1 MELFF
6 IGAQLVLNLIL
17 IILVVVAYKT
27 SAKTSK
33 KLSELNA
40 IYIKNYKI
48 FTEIVKL
55 SFTRFKAETNNSL
68 LLFNWDLDR
77 KDEKIKANK
86 ELILDSILRINELER
101 YCLVEKKRP
110 EDQMIIR
117 FCEDQESVMKRLIE
131 QLDIHNAANSK
142 KKTARP

>member
-6 IGAQLVLNLIL
+6 IGAQMALNIIL
-17 IILVVVAYKT
+17 IILVVVAYKA

-33 KLSELNA
+33 KLSELNT
-40 IYIKNYKI
+40 IYIKDYRI

-55 SFTRFKAETNNSL
+55 SFTRFKAETNNSI

-86 ELILDSILRINELER
+86 DLILDNTLRINELER
-101 YCLVEKKRP
+101 YCLIEKKRP
-110 EDQMIIR
+110 EGFVTD
-117 FCEDQESVMKRLIE
+117 DLKRLVE
-131 QLDIHNAANSK
+131 QLEIQNALANK
-142 KKTARP
+142 KKTARS